1 MYPRPDGERGRF
13 RLSLP
18 RVVSIPL
25 ILLLLVASL
34 ALAWQAVRLAWADV
48 LYRRGTPELVA
59 RALKMD
65 PGNARYH
72 ARMADADASRAEQ
85 HLRAAVALNPYDSDS
100 RIELGL
106 RAEVA
111 GDLSTAEQYLSDAAR
126 LDHTYEPRWT
136 MANFYFRRGDRNQF
150 WTWARRAAEMAYH
163 DQSALFDL
171 CWRISDDPEEIA
183 GKLLPDRP
191 RITAQYLGYLL
202 ERNRLDAAV
211 PMARRVLAG
220 GRREDLPLL
229 FTYCDRMIQAGREA
243 DAVEAWNGLAR
254 PGWTGRNRLAPARG
268 EVVTNGD
275 FAGEFLSRG
284 FDWRAVPANGV
295 SAVRSGPPDGLR
307 ISLSGRQPERCALLE
322 QYVPLPPARALRFR
336 VHYRTSGVGPASG
349 IRWRVM
355 DAGGKITLGTSGE
368 LANDSGAEAAFVVMV
383 PPGVALGRLVLEYE
397 RMPGAMRTEGSLWL
411 ESVGSA
417 LVE

>member
-1 MYPRPDGERGRF
+1 
-13 RLSLP
+13 
-18 RVVSIPL
+18 
-25 ILLLLVASL
+25 LLLIASL
-34 ALAWQAVRLAWADV
+34 ALAWQAVRLAWADI
-48 LYRRGTPELVA
+48 LYRRGTPESLA
-59 RALKMD
+59 HALQVD

-72 ARMADADASRAEQ
+72 ARIAAADASRAEQ
-85 HLRAAVALNPYDSDS
+85 HLRAAVALNPHDSAA

-111 GDLSTAEQYLSDAAR
+111 GDLGTAEWCLSEATR
-126 LDHTYEPRWT
+126 VDHTYEPRWT
-136 MANFYFRRGDRNQF
+136 MANFYFRRGDGNRF
-150 WTWARRAAEMAYH
+150 WTWARRAAEIAYH

-202 ERNRLDAAV
+202 GRNRLDAAI

-220 GRREDLPLL
+220 ERREDLPLL
-229 FTYCDRMIQAGREA
+229 LTHCDRMIQAGREA

-254 PGWTGRNRLAPARG
+254 PGWTGRIPLAPARG
-268 EVVTNGD
+268 KVVTNGD

-284 FDWRAVPANGV
+284 FDWRTVPANGV
-295 SAVRSGPPDGLR
+295 SAARSGPPDGLR

-336 VHYRTSGVGPASG
+336 ARYRTSGVGPASG
-349 IRWRVM
+349 IRLRVT
-355 DAGGKITLGTSGE
+355 DAERHTS
-368 LANDSGAEAAFVVMV
+368 LASSEDLASDTGAEAAFVVMV
-383 PPGVALGRLVLEYE
+383 PPGVAVGRLVLEYE
-397 RMPGAMRTEGSLWL
+397 RTPGVMRTEGTLWL
-411 ESVGSA
+411 QTVDSA
-417 LVE
+417 FVE